1 MYLDQVRMEFGD
13 RPHIYNEFLD
23 IMKTS
28 KSQAIDT
35 PGVIRRVATLFH
47 GNKRL
52 VLGFNTFLTEG
63 YRIELPTDGSSWP
76 VYMEPGRWGVV
87 SIAPPSRASGGASS
101 SGYSSGSPSSA
112 SAGGCVDG
120 GNIPTMGGSENGGN
134 VPTIRVGGGVD
145 GVNFPT
151 MDVPTMGE
159 EVDRGNVTTTFF
171 RMVLLRDGGGG
182 GGGRQRRS

>member
-1 MYLDQVRMEFGD
+1 MTDTLRHRAAAAGQNDASRGGDADVAGKDAIANHDTSKLVLEGTEGGVDVARRLSVNKGRAARSRSRAADADAALASISVGGCELRVEDALMYLDQVRMEFGD

-63 YRIELPTDGSSWP
+63 YRIELPTDTKILLSQL
-76 VYMEPGRWGVV
+76 
-87 SIAPPSRASGGASS
+87 
-101 SGYSSGSPSSA
+101 
-112 SAGGCVDG
+112 
-120 GNIPTMGGSENGGN
+120 GNLAANFELGN
-134 VPTIRVGGGVD
+134 QVR
-145 GVNFPT
+145 
-151 MDVPTMGE
+151 
-159 EVDRGNVTTTFF
+159 
-171 RMVLLRDGGGG
+171 
-182 GGGRQRRS
+182 